1 MSSQS
6 FYKLNILKET
16 LESLKIAIS
25 INQREKAN
33 VRSMIHLLDHDA
45 LERDYDEKILD
56 LQTRKGACEREIT
69 LVENS
74 IQIGLIRTQIDII
87 ERNCRLL
94 KSSKALLV
102 QKRKIQALNASLE
115 RLLWFFF
122 PLINIILDYI

>member
-115 RLLWFFF
+115 KLL
-122 PLINIILDYI
+122 